1 MQLTQSR
8 KLRQNTELKI
18 PKILAQRDK
27 AAKYK
32 EEEEEDLK
40 METFYNSKLFCT
52 CWYPKMITV
61 PTKCFILFTLDIFW
75 VLFLVQFPKFKTMVW
90 LIKNQTFYLSKS
102 KASSYFHH
110 LVILTFG
117 I

>member
-18 PKILAQRDK
+18 PKILTQRDK

-40 METFYNSKLFCT
+40 METFQNSKLFCT
-52 CWYPKMITV
+52 CWYPKMIIV
-61 PTKCFILFTLDIFW
+61 PEKRFILFTPEIFW
-75 VLFLVQFPKFKTMVW
+75 VIFLVQCLKFRAMVW
-90 LIKNQTFYLSKS
+90 WIYKLTFYSSKS
-102 KASSYFHH
+102 KAAVFFVAW
-110 LVILTFG
+110 LF
-117 I
+117 

>member
-32 EEEEEDLK
+32 EEEEEDLN
-40 METFYNSKLFCT
+40 METFQNSKLFCN
-52 CWYPKMITV
+52 CCYPKMIIV
-61 PTKCFILFTLDIFW
+61 PTKRFILCTPDTFW
-75 VLFLVQFPKFKTMVW
+75 VLFLVQFTKFKAMVW
-90 LIKNQTFYLSKS
+90 WIKKLTFYSSK
-102 KASSYFHH
+102 
-110 LVILTFG
+110 
-117 I
+117 

>member
-32 EEEEEDLK
+32 EEEDEDLK
-40 METFYNSKLFCT
+40 MEIGNILKL
-52 CWYPKMITV
+52 K
-61 PTKCFILFTLDIFW
+61 
-75 VLFLVQFPKFKTMVW
+75 
-90 LIKNQTFYLSKS
+90 
-102 KASSYFHH
+102 
-110 LVILTFG
+110 VILYLLVSSVSSSP
-117 I
+117 